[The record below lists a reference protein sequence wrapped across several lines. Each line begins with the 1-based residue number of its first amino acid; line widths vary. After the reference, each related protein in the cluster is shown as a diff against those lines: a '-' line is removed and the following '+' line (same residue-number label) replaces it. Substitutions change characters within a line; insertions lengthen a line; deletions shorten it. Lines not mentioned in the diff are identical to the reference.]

1 MHKIVSG
8 FINAFV
14 CVYMRFVYFL
24 LLSFKKMIEM
34 MLFEKSER
42 EKERER
48 ECNSIIQRQFNIKI
62 YVGIIFIKEYKIT

>member
-34 MLFEKSER
+34 MLFEKR
-42 EKERER
+42 ERER
-48 ECNSIIQRQFNIKI
+48 ERKR
-62 YVGIIFIKEYKIT
+62 GKESATV

>member
-34 MLFEKSER
+34 MLFEKR
-42 EKERER
+42 VRERER
-48 ECNSIIQRQFNIKI
+48 EGKRVQQYNTKTI
-62 YVGIIFIKEYKIT
+62 